1 MGKSRIIHCPV
12 SYTHLDVY
20 KRQMQNI
27 AQTLQLTMSEQ
38 RVVYF
43 ILNGK
48 QYQILS
54 ELDRENRSK
63 PSDLQNIYVHLNSS
77 TKFIVLIYI
86 VLH

>member
-1 MGKSRIIHCPV
+1 MLLYVYLCGRSIEPV

-20 KRQMQNI
+20 KRQ
-27 AQTLQLTMSEQ
+27 AQTLQLTMREQ
-38 RVVYF
+38 RVGYF

-63 PSDLQNIYVHLNSS
+63 PSDLQNIYVVLLRSS
-77 TKFIVLIYI
+77 QLGRAVPQ
-86 VLH
+86 